1 MRVEPQVFE
10 TDADVGRAAAKTVRD
25 RIIAA
30 QGRRFLLGCP
40 GGRSLKTTY
49 ASLAAFL
56 GDVDADL
63 SNLVIVMMDDYV
75 AHNEQGEPTRV
86 ENHLAYSCERYG
98 RDVIVGMLNAAVSAE
113 HRLADD
119 ALWLPDPSA
128 PALYDEQIRDAGGI
142 DLFLL
147 ASGTSDGH
155 IAFNPPGSDSAS
167 ETRLVRL
174 AESTRR
180 DNLAT
185 FTAFENNLD
194 EVPTFGVTVGIKTIS
209 SLSASVLMVC
219 HGAEK
224 GHTVARLMSADRYDP
239 GWPAT
244 IISECDDAQLFI
256 DRAADEV
263 ASLSR
268 LSDALPNT

>member
-10 TDADVGRAAAKTVRD
+10 TDADVGRAAAMTVRD
-25 RIIAA
+25 RIVAA
-30 QGRRFLLGCP
+30 GGNRFLLGCP

-49 ASLAAFL
+49 TSLAAAL
-56 GDVDADL
+56 GEIDADL

-75 AHNEQGEPTRV
+75 AHNEQGDLARV
-86 ENHLAYSCERYG
+86 GSHLAYSCERYG
-98 RDVIVGMLNAAVSAE
+98 RDVILGMLNAAVSAE

-128 PALYDEQIRDAGGI
+128 PAAYDEKIRAAGGI

-147 ASGTSDGH
+147 ASGSSDGH
-155 IAFNPPGSDSAS
+155 IAFNPPGSDPAS

-185 FTAFENNLD
+185 FSVFENNLD
-194 EVPTFGVTVGIKTIS
+194 DVPIFGVTVGIKTIS

-224 GHTVARLMSADRYDP
+224 GRTVARLASADRYDP

-244 IISECDDAQLFI
+244 IIAECDDAQFFI
-256 DRAADEV
+256 DRAADEA
-263 ASLSR
+263 ASPSR